1 MQTCIL
7 MVNNNIVMLVY
18 EVHAAETFIL
28 SIIKYSFFR
37 RAGNFSGHVRE
48 YISAILN
55 FAYSFHSNATYINI
69 IM

>member
-1 MQTCIL
+1 

-18 EVHAAETFIL
+18 EVHAAESAETFIL

-37 RAGNFSGHVRE
+37 RAGNFSGDVRE

-55 FAYSFHSNATYINI
+55 FAYSFDSNATYINI